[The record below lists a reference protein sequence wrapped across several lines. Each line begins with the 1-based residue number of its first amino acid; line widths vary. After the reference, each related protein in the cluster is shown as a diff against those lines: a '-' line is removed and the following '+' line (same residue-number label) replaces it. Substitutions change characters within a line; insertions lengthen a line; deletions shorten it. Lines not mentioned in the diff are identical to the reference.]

1 MKIDQFAG
9 IRSFHDGMSV
19 SDYINMIPLE
29 NSCIDR
35 LGESTLIGSTND
47 LRVIQTFVDSKRNV
61 YIATDKNVKCYR
73 YNPVTKTWGRV
84 NGFTA
89 AWGSDPNRG
98 FEYIDNNSRQIT
110 SVSFCEST
118 TKPSQVFMCDGEY
131 VYYWNTEQLV
141 SDSQLADIQAKWPNF
156 DYYKRVEAFTV
167 NILPVGDF
175 TDFNDEAP
183 TRQLTTDSDTG
194 YRGGWWPTIY
204 DGTWAPKAANYTGR
218 LWCISSITWYENRLV
233 LTDKSANT
241 VRLSVIRPD
250 RWIIPTFNEQY
261 QEWLPYQIWWYNTY
275 QDAQNHKKSY
285 CFIPHAYI
293 STASSALL
301 QDTVAFAGQLYFLN
315 DTSIEVWTNTYNE
328 DAPIQQ
334 NTMSTIH
341 FGGRSPCIVADTM
354 FLIAKDTYHNDFIA
368 AIKQG
373 GQIQRIS
380 NDEIERRLMGKASI
394 IRPLSVRDNSFV
406 VIYNSD
412 PYDQVDLRQG
422 LSVTKENKWW
432 TYDNRYL
439 KDHTFG
445 AWAIMTIDGKQLDVG
460 NHGELIEQVPESRLH
475 CDGSAIY
482 RAVRG
487 CFTQLPGRVI
497 VREVEVVCDT
507 GVYYN
512 VERRGNMYLRLSFD
526 RGLSFGKYMYRT
538 LGEPGRNDRR
548 IVWRNCGS
556 GNSFLMEFGTSD
568 NVRFQLYEID
578 FELQ

>member
-1 MKIDQFAG
+1 MKINEFAG

-35 LGESTLIGSTND
+35 LGERTIHESPNTQ
-47 LRVIQTFVDSKRNV
+47 RVVQTFVDSKKNV
-61 YIATDKNVKCYR
+61 YIATDKIVKCYR
-73 YNPVTKTWGRV
+73 YNPANKTWARV
-84 NGFTA
+84 VGFIA
-89 AWGSDPNRG
+89 AWADGSAQG
-98 FEYIDNNSRQIT
+98 LEYIDSDRRQIT
-110 SVSFCEST
+110 NVSFCEST
-118 TKPSQVFMCDGEY
+118 TKPSQVFMCDGQY

-141 SDSQLADIQAKWPNF
+141 SNEALAEIANTWP
-156 DYYKRVEAFTV
+156 DYHYDKRVEAFTV
-167 NILPVGDF
+167 NLMPLGDF
-175 TDFNDEAP
+175 TAFNAESP
-183 TRQLTTDSDTG
+183 VMPLSGSDTG
-194 YRGGWWPTIY
+194 YRLGWWPNLY
-204 DGTWAPKAANYTGR
+204 DGTWAPKSRYYAGN
-218 LWCISSITWYENRLV
+218 LWSIASITWYENRLV
-233 LTDKSANT
+233 LTDKNNNT
-241 VRLSVIRPD
+241 VRLSEIRPD
-250 RWIIPTFNEQY
+250 RWIIPTYDERSHQ
-261 QEWLPYQIWWYNTY
+261 WLPYQIWWYLTEE
-275 QDAQNHKKSY
+275 DAQNSKETY
-285 CFIPHAYI
+285 CFVPNAYI

-301 QDTVAFAGQLYFLN
+301 QDVVAFAGQLYFLN
-315 DTSIEVWTNTYNE
+315 DTSIEIWTNTYNN

-380 NDEIERRLMGKASI
+380 NDEIERRLMGKAAI

-406 VIYNSD
+406 VIYNGD

-422 LSVTKENKWW
+422 LSVTRDNKWW

-445 AWAIMTIDGKQLDVG
+445 AWAIMTMDGVQIDVG
-460 NHGELIEQVPESRLH
+460 NHGELIEQVPNSRLH
-475 CDGSAIY
+475 SDGSTIY

-507 GVYYN
+507 GVYYDL
-512 VERRGNMYLRLSFD
+512 ERRGNMYLRLSFD
-526 RGLSFGKYMYRT
+526 RGLSFGKYLYRS
-538 LGEPGRNDRR
+538 LGEPGKNDRR

>member
-19 SDYINMIPLE
+19 SDYVNMIPLE

-35 LGESTLIGSTND
+35 LGERVLKESSDT
-47 LRVIQTFVDSKRNV
+47 LRVVQTFVDSKKNV
-61 YIATDKNVKCYR
+61 YVATNKNVKCYT
-73 YNPVTKTWGRV
+73 YNPVTRRWNTV
-84 NGFTA
+84 HLTS
-89 AWGSDPNRG
+89 AWNPSGTEFN
-98 FEYIDNNSRQIT
+98 YIDHNSRDVT
-110 SVSFCEST
+110 NVSFCEST

-141 SDSQLADIQAKWPNF
+141 SDEALAEIQTAWPTF
-156 DYYKRVEAFTV
+156 GYEHRVAAFTA
-167 NILPVGDF
+167 NLMPLGDF
-175 TDFNDEAP
+175 TDFHSESQTYFLQDS
-183 TRQLTTDSDTG
+183 TTG
-194 YRGGWWPTIY
+194 FLAGWWPNLY
-204 DGTWAPKAANYTGR
+204 DGTWAPKNTYYVGN
-218 LWCISSITWYENRLV
+218 LWSIASITWYENRLV
-233 LTDKSANT
+233 LTDKNNNT
-241 VRLSVIRPD
+241 VRLSTIRPD
-250 RWIIPTFNEQY
+250 RWIVPTYNEQHG
-261 QEWLPYQIWWYNTY
+261 QWLPYQIWWYNSEE
-275 QDAQNHKKSY
+275 DAASRKESY
-285 CFIPHAYI
+285 NFVPHAYI

-334 NTMSTIH
+334 NSMSTIH

-368 AIKQG
+368 VIKQG

-380 NDEIERRLMGKASI
+380 NDEIERRLMGRAAI

-406 VIYNSD
+406 VVYNGD
-412 PYDQVDLRQG
+412 PYDKIDLRQG

-439 KDHTFG
+439 KDHSFA
-445 AWAIMTIDGKQLDVG
+445 AWAIMTIDGRQIDVG
-460 NHGELIEQVPESRLH
+460 NHGELIEQVPDSRLH
-475 CDGSAIY
+475 CDDSPIY

-512 VERRGNMYLRLSFD
+512 VERRGNLYLRLSFD
-526 RGLSFGKYMYRT
+526 RGLSFGKYMYRS
-538 LGEPGRNDRR
+538 LGEPGKNDRR

-568 NVRFQLYEID
+568 NVRFQLYEIN